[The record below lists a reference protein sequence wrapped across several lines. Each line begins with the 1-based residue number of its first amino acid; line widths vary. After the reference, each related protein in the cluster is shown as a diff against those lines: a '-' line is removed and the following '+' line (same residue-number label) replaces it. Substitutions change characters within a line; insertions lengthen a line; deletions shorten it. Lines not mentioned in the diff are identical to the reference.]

1 MWFHNETH
9 QNLDIIQQ
17 CKIHKPSTIYINTDT
32 EWFWGI
38 DKEQVDEL
46 YDAGVENI
54 NIIFSSY
61 NCEFY
66 KNYYEP
72 RGIPMANLI
81 FWPTFWF
88 NWAERLLVGN
98 NNLYKTQTY
107 NNFVYPFIS
116 LNNKSHNH
124 RCAMIDMIAKYNL
137 LDSGKVTWNKT
148 PHPNLNY
155 NFRYFDNG
163 FRGLSDDFVNKLD
176 SFLICQEQHQ
186 SFLHV
191 IGEATTDVPFIT
203 EKTVIP
209 ILYKKPFI
217 TIADKNFSSY
227 LRNLGFELF
236 DEIIDYSYDSI
247 ENLEDRADAMIKNI
261 LPLLKEDYNKLYQ
274 KLLPKL
280 EHNYNRAWQIIKD
293 INYIPDIIQE
303 RYESVKAIG
312 KIEGFDGRYQIF
324 IEQTVPN

>member
-1 MWFHNETH
+1 
-9 QNLDIIQQ
+9 
-17 CKIHKPSTIYINTDT
+17 
-32 EWFWGI
+32 
-38 DKEQVDEL
+38 
-46 YDAGVENI
+46 
-54 NIIFSSY
+54 
-61 NCEFY
+61 
-66 KNYYEP
+66 
-72 RGIPMANLI
+72 
-81 FWPTFWF
+81 
-88 NWAERLLVGN
+88 
-98 NNLYKTQTY
+98 
-107 NNFVYPFIS
+107 
-116 LNNKSHNH
+116 
-124 RCAMIDMIAKYNL
+124 
-137 LDSGKVTWNKT
+137 
-148 PHPNLNY
+148 
-155 NFRYFDNG
+155 
-163 FRGLSDDFVNKLD
+163 
-176 SFLICQEQHQ
+176 
-186 SFLHV
+186 LHV

-217 TIADKNFSSY
+217 TIANKNFSLY